1 VLHLG
6 DYVYEYGS
14 DPAESGV
21 PGSSDRYGPP
31 QLIGVRDHQPPVE
44 MLSLQDYRLRH
55 ALYKNDPDLQEAHR
69 RFPWITIFDDHE

>member
-1 VLHLG
+1 MLHLG